1 MAAKTVPSPQNLQL
15 ITLQA
20 GKSPPCL
27 QPSFGN
33 CRGCFGW
40 QAMMDAAGSGDP
52 VWQQTPIH
60 CPVTGLTVKVS
71 QKV

>member
-1 MAAKTVPSPQNLQL
+1 MMKKTVPALKDVQL
-15 ITLQA
+15 VILQA
-20 GKSPPCL
+20 GKNPPCT

-40 QAMMDAAGSGDP
+40 QAMIEAAAGGDA
-52 VWQQTPIH
+52 VWQRVPIH

-71 QKV
+71 KKA